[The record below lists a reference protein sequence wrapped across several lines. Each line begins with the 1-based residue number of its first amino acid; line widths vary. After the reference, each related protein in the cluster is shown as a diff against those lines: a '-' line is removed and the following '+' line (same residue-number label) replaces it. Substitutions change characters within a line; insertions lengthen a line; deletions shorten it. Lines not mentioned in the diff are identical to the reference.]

1 MDSFISRDLENYIQ
15 NHSSGE
21 SEVLQELRKIA
32 SEELN
37 MPDMICGPQVA
48 RFLQMLIKLGS
59 CRRILEVGSF
69 IGYSAVAMAE
79 AMSEGKLITLE
90 LEAKYAAISAPV
102 FSRPE
107 FSSKIEQRMGPAAKS
122 INRLNGKFDLIFID
136 ADKISYP
143 EYYHKTFPLL
153 SDNGLMIFDNM
164 LWRGE
169 VVRPESEEAE
179 VISQL
184 NKTIHNDERV
194 SCLMLPVRDGLMMV
208 MKR

>member
-32 SEELN
+32 REELN

-48 RFLQMLIKLGS
+48 RFLQMLIKLGN

-122 INRLNGKFDLIFID
+122 INRLNGKFDMIFID

>member
-32 SEELN
+32 REELN

-48 RFLQMLIKLGS
+48 RFLQMLIKLGN

>member
-48 RFLQMLIKLGS
+48 RFLQMLIKLGN

-90 LEAKYAAISAPV
+90 LEAKYAAISAPF